1 MSNRP
6 DSNSRSGSDSRTRSE
21 LCPES
26 DSGAESVPPGTDAA
40 AHDPGACLLRDDAL
54 RIWNAAVAAVSAE
67 RLVRENVAV
76 DGQWLVVADRR
87 WRLADLDR
95 IVVVGAGK
103 AGAGM
108 AAGLEQA
115 LGEQLASRH
124 RLTGWLNVPADCVR
138 PLRWIVLHPARPAG
152 VNEPTAAGVE
162 GAERILALVES
173 LGPRDLCLCLLSGGG
188 SALLPAPL
196 AAISLQD
203 KQEVTRRLSAAG
215 ANIRELNTVRK
226 QLSRIKGGGL
236 ARHCR
241 AGALATLVISDVL
254 GDPLDIIASGP
265 TVPDPST
272 PAEALAILDRLLG
285 PDTPA
290 PIRLALQTSQVRGV
304 AERPEAVRQGHSTV
318 DAIGEYVTASGCRV
332 SHRVIGNNAVA
343 VQAALAEAERLGYV
357 AAGESSRILEGY
369 ADDIGRQLVY
379 RVADMRRAARSE
391 ARSEARCGAASS
403 PGALVTGGEP
413 IVRLAPPAIR
423 GRGGRN
429 QQLVLAALD
438 EFSQLD
444 EFRQH
449 AEQAGT
455 KLPDEAVLFSRGLV
469 ILSGGT
475 DGEDGPTD
483 AAGAIA
489 DAGTLVD
496 AGRLGLSL
504 PDYLA
509 RNDAYHFFE
518 RTGGLIKTGPTHTN
532 VCDVRVLL
540 WR

>member
-1 MSNRP
+1 MSVRP
-6 DSNSRSGSDSRTRSE
+6 SSAAGSPPFGSS
-21 LCPES
+21 PETP
-26 DSGAESVPPGTDAA
+26 DQP
-40 AHDPGACLLRDDAL
+40 LRDDAL
-54 RIWNAAVAAVSAE
+54 RIWKAAVAAVDAQ
-67 RLVRENVAV
+67 RLVRECVIV
-76 DGQWLVVADRR
+76 DGDWLVVADRR
-87 WRLADLDR
+87 WRFDQLGR

-108 AAGLEQA
+108 ATGLEDA
-115 LGEQLASRH
+115 LGETLATRHQLE
-124 RLTGWLNVPADCVR
+124 GWLNVPADCVR
-138 PLRWIVLHPARPAG
+138 PLRRIVLHAARPAG
-152 VNEPTAAGVE
+152 VNEPTSAGVA
-162 GAERILALVES
+162 GAERVLSMVEA

-196 AAISLQD
+196 ANISLAD

-272 PAEALAILDRLLG
+272 PDEALAILDRLLG
-285 PDTPA
+285 AETPALIRQALVDRSRSFARFQPSPPPEPSAWPGPSASPEPSASPVPDTSPC
-290 PIRLALQTSQVRGV
+290 
-304 AERPEAVRQGHSTV
+304 AERSVGNYR
-318 DAIGEYVTASGCRV
+318 TASGCDV

-343 VQAALAEAERLGYV
+343 VAAALAEAERLGY
-357 AAGESSRILEGY
+357 AAHGESSRTLEGY
-369 ADDIGRQLVY
+369 AEDLGRQLVH
-379 RVADMRRAARSE
+379 RAAALRQ
-391 ARSEARCGAASS
+391 S
-403 PGALVTGGEP
+403 PVAGALVTGGEP
-413 IVRLAPPAIR
+413 IVRLASPEIR

-429 QQLVLAALD
+429 QQLVLASLAALA
-438 EFSQLD
+438 ELTLAELSPTETSLNETSQV
-444 EFRQH
+444 ETSQV
-449 AEQAGT
+449 ET
-455 KLPDEAVLFSRGLV
+455 SRVASSARGSAKSIV

-489 DAGTLVD
+489 DGETL
-496 AGRLGLSL
+496 AAARRLGLSL
-504 PDYLA
+504 QDYLA
-509 RNDAYHFFE
+509 RNDSYHFFE
-518 RTGGLIKTGPTHTN
+518 RVGGLIKTGPTHTN